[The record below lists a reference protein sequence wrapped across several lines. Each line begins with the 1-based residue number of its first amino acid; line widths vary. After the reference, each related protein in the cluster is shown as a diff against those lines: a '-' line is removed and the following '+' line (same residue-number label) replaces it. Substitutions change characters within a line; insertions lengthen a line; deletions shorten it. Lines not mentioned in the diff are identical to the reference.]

1 MRVIECD
8 YTDDERSK
16 QAAVMDTIKKK
27 NLDIIT
33 VKDTPLVSLT
43 FCQDK
48 LAKIIAEINSNKALK
63 QIIYTNYTSENIPK
77 LERALAESGITHY
90 TISGQ
95 QSFEERR
102 SIQDQINKSEDP
114 CVVILSSVGSEGL
127 SFINMRIVHIVEPY
141 WYYGRISQIIY
152 RAVRNNSHKTLPPD

>member
-1 MRVIECD
+1 
-8 YTDDERSK
+8 
-16 QAAVMDTIKKK
+16 MDTIKKR
-27 NLDIIT
+27 NLDVIT

-43 FCQDK
+43 FCKDK
-48 LAKIIAEINSNKALK
+48 LAKIIAEIKSNNTLK

-77 LERALAESGITHY
+77 LEHALSEISMRHY

-102 SIQDQINKSEDP
+102 NIQDEINKSPDP

-141 WYYGRISQIIY
+141 WFYGRISQIIY

>member
-1 MRVIECD
+1 VFLFSEGIKENYPDLLPMRVVQCN

-27 NLDIIT
+27 NLDVIT

-43 FCQDK
+43 FCEDK
-48 LAKIIAEINSNKALK
+48 LRKIVEEVSANKMLK

-77 LERALAESGITHY
+77 IEGALSGIGVRHY

-95 QSFEERR
+95 
-102 SIQDQINKSEDP
+102 
-114 CVVILSSVGSEGL
+114 
-127 SFINMRIVHIVEPY
+127 
-141 WYYGRISQIIY
+141 
-152 RAVRNNSHKTLPPD
+152 